1 MGRTSSDI
9 IDYCNE
15 CLTLFPDS
23 TVAQNTLIIIIL
35 ESLLPQICKKNWLDY
50 FRSNVFWYLDDTLAP
65 VSKLT
70 DALNRVRPTDT
81 NRISAPAVCGKAFFS
96 IRHGKYST
104 ALESL
109 LTVDQEEGLFLI
121 FYSFFFSI
129 IFIRWFSRWS
139 IFNSNPKDSL
149 LCAFAY
155 Y

>member
-9 IDYCNE
+9 SDYCNE

-23 TVAQNTLIIIIL
+23 IVAQNTLIIIIL
-35 ESLLPQICKKNWLDY
+35 ESLLPQICKIWLEY
-50 FRSNVFWYLDDTLAP
+50 FRSNVFSCLDDTLAP

-70 DALNRVRPTDT
+70 DALNRVRSTDT
-81 NRISAPAVCGKAFFS
+81 NRVSAPALCGKAFFS

-109 LTVDQEEGLFLI
+109 LTIDQEEGLLLI
-121 FYSFFFSI
+121 SYCFFFS

-139 IFNSNPKDSL
+139 IFNFNSQDSL
-149 LCAFAY
+149 LCAFTY